1 MVMSS
6 VKAEY
11 VAAVGEFR
19 CTATTYDANPPKDDS
34 EERPFKE
41 YKIKFRAIKVELVKI
56 ATDEVLINRTPVLK
70 IPFPMAWRILF
81 TFVIQ
86 VLGENYSSI
95 EQINSIQQ
103 LISYCLIT
111 KTKFDIREIIY
122 SDIDEK
128 FVSLPSILSNS
139 NFIKDP
145 SKVTD
150 IKLTALVI
158 AVNDLKTLVS
168 PLAFSGKKKK
178 RKSQTVSQPK
188 PKTHGPEAS
197 GQTAHP
203 IDIKRN
209 IQLAVK
215 GFHSPPNQGT
225 RKSQPLVEGKT
236 IDPKDLEGNKHPI
249 NKGLTTI
256 IPHKGTNK
264 IKPLLEGSREDKDL
278 ERLKPLTNME
288 SQTLPA
294 TTLSWDDAE
303 DQEKHEEVAASYAD
317 LNSEIKDFHDAT
329 YKAHE
334 DTETVLNNYEKL
346 LNSRITLKGMLAK
359 SSTSKAWSLGPKMTN
374 IKLTHAV
381 IQYDVSTLKQDTFE
395 IKSMMTKIFNAF
407 KGQSSSAPSSSVS
420 TTTFVITEGPVT
432 VWRKILLTLPLKNP
446 LLILKGRKL
455 IWILKRQLRK
465 NNPKSLSLLVAPKAD
480 RVKGIATND
489 VELPKK
495 LVKASS
501 KVRPNLNEP
510 VRVPYEIHGKL
521 YHLTNDEIQEHL
533 EKVEKMKKAEKEAK
547 LLAMSKPEL
556 KVVHVEA
563 SKARIDLKILRG
575 VKCGQEFK
583 KIQDAKI
590 KVLNREHS

>member
-41 YKIKFRAIKVELVKI
+41 YKIKFRVMNGKNPLTMDFKTIVK
-56 ATDEVLINRTPVLK
+56 A
-70 IPFPMAWRILF
+70 
-81 TFVIQ
+81 
-86 VLGENYSSI
+86 
-95 EQINSIQQ
+95 
-103 LISYCLIT
+103 
-111 KTKFDIREIIY
+111 
-122 SDIDEK
+122 
-128 FVSLPSILSNS
+128 
-139 NFIKDP
+139 
-145 SKVTD
+145 
-150 IKLTALVI
+150 TALVI

-407 KGQSSSAPSSSVS
+407 KGQSSSAPSSM
-420 TTTFVITEGPVT
+420 
-432 VWRKILLTLPLKNP
+432 
-446 LLILKGRKL
+446 
-455 IWILKRQLRK
+455 
-465 NNPKSLSLLVAPKAD
+465 APKAD